1 MKGQDLMILLDLVA
15 YPADRRKSYA
25 ALGVELHLSAS
36 QIHASTKRLIS
47 ARLLDDNRAPRPRA
61 VLEFVQHG
69 LKYIFPVEVG
79 GLALGHPTAWSAPP
93 LDQELS
99 SKEMVVWPHPKGET
113 QGFEVKPIHKV
124 VAEVAMHRPKL
135 HELLSLVDCL
145 RIGRVRERRMAENE
159 LKKRILNGEAD

>member
-15 YPADRRKSYA
+15 YPADRRKPYA

-36 QIHASTKRLIS
+36 QLHASTKRLIS
-47 ARLLDDNRAPRPRA
+47 ARLLGNDRAPRPRA

-69 LKYIFPVEVG
+69 LKYMFPVEVG
-79 GLALGHPTAWSAPP
+79 GLALGLPTAWSAPP

-99 SKEMVVWPHPKGET
+99 SKEVVVWPHPRGKV

-135 HELLSLVDCL
+135 HELLALVDCL
-145 RIGRVRERRMAENE
+145 RIGRARERRMAEAE
-159 LKKRILNGEAD
+159 LKKRILDGEAD